1 MVKVAQDVRQNL
13 NGWRHSFD
21 LDRANN
27 LTPEVRFAAFK
38 GKDVTWMEGLP
49 WITQSAAG
57 QPIKVRVY
65 VQPGVRV
72 SAISGIFDQS
82 LKIKIAAPAS
92 EGAANGVLIEFV
104 AKILG
109 ISTRQ
114 IAILQGSRSR
124 HKILGIGDCPVE
136 LIRAKL
142 RV

>member
-1 MVKVAQDVRQNL
+1 
-13 NGWRHSFD
+13 
-21 LDRANN
+21 
-27 LTPEVRFAAFK
+27 
-38 GKDVTWMEGLP
+38 MEGLP
-49 WITQSAAG
+49 WIKQSAAG

-92 EGAANGVLIEFV
+92 EGAANEVLIEFV
-104 AKILG
+104 ATILG
-109 ISTRQ
+109 ISARQ

-124 HKILGIGDCPVE
+124 HKILGIGGCPVE